1 MENNTTLEKP
11 LIKRYYQQYLNN
23 HKNLNMEFGEW
34 MASKLDITEHEA
46 VVVIKEFKNN
56 LINKQ
61 K

>member
-1 MENNTTLEKP
+1 
-11 LIKRYYQQYLNN
+11 
-23 HKNLNMEFGEW
+23 MEFGEW